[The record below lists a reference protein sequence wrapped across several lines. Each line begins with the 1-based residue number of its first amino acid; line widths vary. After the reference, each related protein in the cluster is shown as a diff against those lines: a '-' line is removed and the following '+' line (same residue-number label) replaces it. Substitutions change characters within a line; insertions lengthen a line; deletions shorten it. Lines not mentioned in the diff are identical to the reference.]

1 MVLGP
6 PGSGKTLFCK
16 ALCGRIKSSGKCTLV
31 GDVTYNGEVAS
42 KGKFLLAK
50 FLDYIEQKDS
60 HASTLTVAET
70 MEFAWKSTTG
80 GHHSYGMAKDEETGN
95 VLDEGDEILRKVIIA
110 FMYLQEKFSILFFG
124 NTVLLCLIIF
134 HADEQ
139 YHKSSGFRRLP

>member
-16 ALCGRIKSSGKCTLV
+16 ALCGRIKSNGKCTLV

-80 GHHSYGMAKDEETGN
+80 GHHSYGMARNEDSGN
-95 VLDEGDEILRKVIIA
+95 VLDEGDEILRKVIILLI
-110 FMYLQEKFSILFFG
+110 FLQETIYPLFFYI
-124 NTVLLCLIIF
+124 T
-134 HADEQ
+134 A
-139 YHKSSGFRRLP
+139 S

>member
-1 MVLGP
+1 MILGP
-6 PGSGKTLFCK
+6 PGSGKSLFCK
-16 ALCGRIKSSGKCTLV
+16 ALCGRVKSDGRCTLE

-42 KGKFLLAK
+42 SGKFLLAK

-110 FMYLQEKFSILFFG
+110 FILLLQTISFSFFRQQSFI
-124 NTVLLCLIIF
+124 TPSYII
-134 HADEQ
+134 
-139 YHKSSGFRRLP
+139 RR